1 MNTRPLNTGALI
13 AAFSSL
19 LSIHSA
25 AQSTGDYRSAG
36 TGNWTVA
43 GTWERFNGTEF
54 VAAGIVPSSS
64 DGVITI
70 RTGHTVAVNSTTTAD
85 QVVVE
90 AGATLSIPS
99 ILNLSDGTGPDL
111 VVNGTLLF
119 NAGTLQGSGLAQV
132 NGGGTFTWNQG
143 TIGSSVVLDLLAGS
157 TTTMNSTAG
166 KSNGGTINNAGT
178 FTMTGGDLTS
188 SNLPAAFNNL
198 PGGVLNLNG
207 WSTNTGTWSQFT
219 NNQAAINKNNGPTL
233 FTFLRQ
239 VVNSG
244 TINVA
249 AGELRIFNSN
259 TSENTGTIAFTPPGS
274 VLRLNGNMDLNSG
287 GAITGLDELF
297 LEGGICTVNSANS
310 IPSLPLINI
319 ASGLATLD
327 CTAPLTTDS
336 LIMVH
341 GNLRGAGGLTVIN
354 GFNWTGGAINNTGV
368 LNLPATCT
376 TVLAQGGN
384 GLSNSGIIN
393 NAGTFLMQA
402 GTLSQGT
409 TPCRFNNLP
418 GGMLELNGWASP
430 TGSWVQNVFNQGTIN
445 KNNGD
450 VQFTLVFQLTNEP
463 GGVVN
468 VNSGSL
474 SLAPSFSLPVQ
485 SGVFNVAEGTSLITS
500 ASGIPY
506 AGPEFNN
513 NGTVNATLKFEGGSA
528 QQLNGTGTITSL
540 TINNAAGVDLGGEQT
555 VTNVL
560 TMSNG
565 QLRLGDNDLFVENNA
580 VGAVA
585 GGNASS
591 WVVNDGIGSLH
602 RQVNGNNYLF
612 PVGTDSY
619 TPLTLSLTNGAQDR
633 FSVRVQDGV
642 SREYGAPGTPTGS
655 LLTSDVVDRTWV
667 VSEEVAGGNTANITL
682 QWNAADELI
691 GFSRSTCAV
700 ANYSDPDW
708 VPGAFGP
715 AIGNGPFTRTITG
728 LGAFRELCVADAE
741 APLNDIGTGMV
752 AVDGIALHAFPNP
765 ASTVLHIQGTGMH
778 GAPSN
783 AVLIDATGRRV
794 AMPIGM
800 QGNVATIDVSSLTNG
815 LYILELTDQQQHLG
829 QLRVVVTQ

>member
-1 MNTRPLNTGALI
+1 MNMQPLTTGIII
-13 AAFSSL
+13 AALSSL
-19 LSIHSA
+19 LAIHSA

-43 GTWERFNGTEF
+43 GTWERFNGMDF
-54 VAAGIVPSSS
+54 VAADVVPSSS

-70 RTGHTVAVNSTTTAD
+70 RTGHSVAVNSTTTAD
-85 QVVVE
+85 QVLVE
-90 AGATLSIPS
+90 TGATLSIPS
-99 ILNLSDGTGPDL
+99 ILNLSDGAGPDL

-132 NGGGTFTWNQG
+132 NAGGTFTWVQG
-143 TIGSSVVLDLLAGS
+143 TIGISVVLDLLAGS
-157 TTTMNSTAG
+157 TATMNGTAG

-178 FTMTGGDLTS
+178 LTMTGGDLTS

-198 PGGVLNLNG
+198 PGGVVDLNG
-207 WSTNTGTWSQFT
+207 WATNTGSWSQHVT
-219 NNQAAINKNNGPTL
+219 NQGTINKNNGTTP
-233 FTFLRQ
+233 FTFVRSL
-239 VVNSG
+239 VNSG
-244 TINVA
+244 TINVP
-249 AGELRIFNSN
+249 AGELAINTLS
-259 TSENTGTIAFTPPGS
+259 TSENSGTMSFTTPGS
-274 VLRLNGNMDLNSG
+274 ILRVNGAMNLDIG
-287 GAITGLDELF
+287 CVITGLDHLI
-297 LEGGICTVNSANS
+297 LESGIFSVNTASS
-310 IPSLPLINI
+310 IIALPLINI

-327 CTAPLTTDS
+327 CIAPLTTDS
-336 LIMVH
+336 LIMVQ
-341 GNLRGAGGLTVIN
+341 GNLRGGGGLTVVN
-354 GFNWTGGAINNTGV
+354 GANWTGGAINSTGV

-376 TVLAQGGN
+376 TILAQGGN
-384 GLSNSGIIN
+384 ALSNGGIIN

-409 TPCRFNNLP
+409 TPSRFNNLP
-418 GGMLELNGWASP
+418 GGVLELNGWASP
-430 TGSWVQNVFNQGTIN
+430 TGSWVQNVFNQGTVN

-450 VQFTLVFQLTNEP
+450 VEFTFVFPFTNESS
-463 GGVVN
+463 GVLHANTGN
-468 VNSGSL
+468 VA
-474 SLAPSFSLPVQ
+474 LATSFSLPLQ
-485 SGVFNVAEGTSLITS
+485 SGVFHVAEGASLSAS

-513 NGTVNATLKFEGGSA
+513 NGTVNATLKFEGGFA

-540 TINNAAGVDLGGEQT
+540 TINNTAGVDLGGEQT

-560 TMSNG
+560 TMTNG
-565 QLRLGDNDLFVENNA
+565 QLRLGANDLFVENNA

-591 WVVNDGIGSLH
+591 WVVNDGSGSLQ
-602 RQVNGNNYLF
+602 RQVNGSSYLF

-642 SREYGAPGTPTGS
+642 SREYGAPGIPTGS

-682 QWNAADELI
+682 QWNVADELAS
-691 GFSRSTCAV
+691 FARSTCAV

-715 AIGNGPFTRTITG
+715 AIGNGPFTRTIAG

-741 APLNDIGTGMV
+741 ATLNDIGTGMI
-752 AVDGIALHAFPNP
+752 AVDGITLHAYPNP
-765 ASTVLHIQGTGMH
+765 ASTVLYIQGMEMQ

-783 AVLIDATGRRV
+783 VVLIDATGRRV
-794 AMPIGM
+794 HLPVP
-800 QGNVATIDVSSLTNG
+800 QFDNVATIDVSSLTNG
-815 LYILELTDQQQHLG
+815 LYIVELADQQKHLG
-829 QLRVVVTQ
+829 QLRIVIAQ

>member
-1 MNTRPLNTGALI
+1 MYR
-13 AAFSSL
+13 SL
-19 LSIHSA
+19 RLVTNFLLTLCVLQSN
-25 AQSTGDYRSAG
+25 AQTTGDYRSAG

-90 AGATLSIPS
+90 TGATLSVPS
-99 ILNLSDGTGPDL
+99 ILNLSDGAGPDL
-111 VVNGTLLF
+111 VVNGTLVL

-132 NGGGTFTWNQG
+132 DAGGTLTWGQG

-157 TTTMNSTAG
+157 TATMNGTAG
-166 KSNGGTINNAGT
+166 KSNNGTINNAGT

-219 NNQAAINKNNGPTL
+219 NNQGTINKNNGPTL

-310 IPSLPLINI
+310 IPSLSLITIPTN
-319 ASGLATLD
+319 GTLD
-327 CTAPLTTDS
+327 CIAPLTTDS
-336 LIMVH
+336 LVMIN
-341 GNLRGAGGLTVIN
+341 GNLRGAGGLTVTN
-354 GFNWTGGAINNTGV
+354 GFNWTGGAINSSGV

-384 GLSNSGIIN
+384 GLSNSGTIN

-402 GTLSQGT
+402 GTLSQVS

-418 GGMLELNGWASP
+418 GGVLELNGWASP
-430 TGSWVQNVFNQGTIN
+430 SGSWVQNVFNQGTIN

-485 SGVFNVAEGTSLITS
+485 SGVFNMAEGTSLSTS

-560 TMSNG
+560 TMTNG
-565 QLRLGDNDLFVENNA
+565 QLRMGDNDLFVENNA

-591 WVVNDGIGSLH
+591 WVMNDGSGSLH
-602 RQVNGNNYLF
+602 RQVNGSSYLF
-612 PVGTDSY
+612 PVGTTSY
-619 TPLTLSLTNGAQDR
+619 TPLTLGTTGPQDR

-642 SREYGAPGTPTGS
+642 STNYGAPGEANGAPITARAVG
-655 LLTSDVVDRTWV
+655 RTWV
-667 VSEEVAGGNTANITL
+667 VAEQVSGGNTGDITV
-682 QWNAADELI
+682 QWNASDELPQ
-691 GFSRSTCAV
+691 FDRNLCALSRYDGT
-700 ANYSDPDW
+700 DW
-708 VPGAFGP
+708 ITGTFGP
-715 AIGNGPFTRTITG
+715 AIGAGPFSRALNGAT
-728 LGAFRELCVADAE
+728 AFREFSVGDNLLNLNTALDEMATSSAQTMLLFPQPASDVLHVRASEGQVVQAVRVLDMSGRVVLANGQRWSVVHVMDVSALPPSAYVLEWSDAE
-741 APLNDIGTGMV
+741 GV
-752 AVDGIALHAFPNP
+752 AGR
-765 ASTVLHIQGTGMH
+765 
-778 GAPSN
+778 
-783 AVLIDATGRRV
+783 ATFVVGR
-794 AMPIGM
+794 
-800 QGNVATIDVSSLTNG
+800 
-815 LYILELTDQQQHLG
+815 
-829 QLRVVVTQ
+829 